1 MVCVILHSLTQLCYR
16 NFTKKPHEPLT
27 HNALHLLLIFFI
39 QDGVDLKGMKVMI
52 KDLDDVLFR
61 DVGGKIAAD
70 GRWDSVMDW
79 LLTCNNHAYISIL
92 VQIFTTICL
101 GNKTLL
107 HQTLLTCVYRWPL
120 LIDSTPQSS
129 TFLRY
134 RDTNF
139 INALNPKHME
149 PDVIRLALLGGL
161 RFVREVIHY
170 IE

>member
-1 MVCVILHSLTQLCYR
+1 MYCLEMLVAR
-16 NFTKKPHEPLT
+16 
-27 HNALHLLLIFFI
+27 LL
-39 QDGVDLKGMKVMI
+39 QMA
-52 KDLDDVLFR
+52 
-61 DVGGKIAAD
+61 GGN
-70 GRWDSVMDW
+70 VMDW

-92 VQIFTTICL
+92 FQIFTTICL

-149 PDVIRLALLGGL
+149 PDVIRLAILGGL
-161 RFVREVIHY
+161 RFVREVIDVYVVITCRRHCRY
-170 IE
+170 YSTMSVPFSPQVFI